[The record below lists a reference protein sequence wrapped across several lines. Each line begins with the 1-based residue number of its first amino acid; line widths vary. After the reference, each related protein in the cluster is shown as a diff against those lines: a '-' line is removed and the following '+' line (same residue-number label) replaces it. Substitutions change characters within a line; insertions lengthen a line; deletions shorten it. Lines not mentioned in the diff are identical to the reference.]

1 MKYLQCLLLM
11 FILAGCTRIND
22 SKKEEKIEEVTMQCT
37 QKDEEILLFAKEDEI
52 QKFQNRFTVSF
63 QEAGITEDVDKDQV
77 IDKLNDSLEEK
88 YAKIKGVSTK
98 AELKEDCIE
107 VIIMID
113 YIQADINQLIEAG
126 LIQKGEEESQYISL
140 EKTIQAYKDMQYAC
154 EVK

>member
-1 MKYLQCLLLM
+1 M

>member
-1 MKYLQCLLLM
+1 M
-11 FILAGCTRIND
+11 FIQAGGTGIND